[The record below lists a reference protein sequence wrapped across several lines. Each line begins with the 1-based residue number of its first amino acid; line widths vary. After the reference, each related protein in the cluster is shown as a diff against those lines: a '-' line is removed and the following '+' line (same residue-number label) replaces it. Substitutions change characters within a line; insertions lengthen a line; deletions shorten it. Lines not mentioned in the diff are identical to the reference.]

1 MTQST
6 DAPDAAAVLAPT
18 DAAAP
23 RGFVHTADGRLVD
36 GAGRPVLLRGVG
48 LGGWLL
54 PEGYMWRL
62 GPGAQSPREI
72 EALVSRLV
80 GPRQA
85 EEFWRG
91 YRDAFVTEADIA
103 RIAAAGLDHVR
114 VPINARVVQDEGGEP
129 IDEGYALLDRV
140 IGWARRHGLTVLLD
154 LHGAP
159 GGQTGTNIDDSRGLP
174 ELFLDRRY
182 RDLTVRLWTDLAT
195 RYADEPAVL
204 GYDLLNEP
212 LPNDWQHRHPED
224 LVALYRDL
232 TAAIRAVDD
241 RHLIQYE
248 GTHWA
253 TNVSIFTER
262 WDDNSVLH
270 FHKYWSTPDVAS
282 LAPFLAVRDELG
294 LPLYMGEG
302 GENHPEWLYA
312 AFRLYETLDI
322 GWNLWP
328 WKKVDTLTSPV
339 SVRAPR
345 GWEQVLASVRGAN
358 RLSPAQAQGVLD
370 ELLANVRVEAATW
383 QPHVLAAVLGHE
395 PLVVPAW
402 GYGYRGAGASYGVR
416 RPATGVAARTDEG
429 AGVVWTGP
437 GEPPEEVFA
446 HDAADAAR
454 PDRLLGVRLDAGDWL
469 EFEMTGAARPGAY
482 RAVLEGG
489 VGEVDVEP
497 SERGV
502 RAVARTDATLLRIV
516 RTDDDEGR

>member
-1 MTQST
+1 VTS
-6 DAPDAAAVLAPT
+6 APT
-18 DAAAP
+18 STIAASDPVPPLA
-23 RGFVHTADGRLVD
+23 GFVHVADGRVVD

-54 PEGYMWRL
+54 PEGYMWGL

-72 EALVSRLV
+72 EALVARLV

-85 EEFWRG
+85 EEFWRE
-91 YRDAFVTEADIA
+91 YRDAFVAEADIA

-114 VPINARVVQDEGGEP
+114 VPINARVIQDEGGEP
-129 IDEGYALLDRV
+129 IDAGYALLDRV
-140 IGWARRHGLTVLLD
+140 IAWSRRHGLTVLLD

-159 GGQTGTNIDDSRGLP
+159 GGQTGTNIDDSPRGLP

-212 LPNDWQHRHPED
+212 LPHEWQHRHPDD

-262 WDDNSVLH
+262 WDDNSALH
-270 FHKYWSTPDVAS
+270 FHKYWSAPDAAS
-282 LAPFLAVRDELG
+282 LAPYLAVRDDLG

-328 WKKVDTLTSPV
+328 WKKVETLTSPV

-345 GWEQVLASVRGAN
+345 GWDQVVASVRGAN
-358 RLSPAQAQGVLD
+358 RLSPVQAQGVLD
-370 ELLANVRVEAATW
+370 ELLANVRVEASTW
-383 QPHVLAAVLGHE
+383 QPHVLAGVLGRE

-402 GYGYRGAGASYGVR
+402 GYGYRGAGASYAVS
-416 RPATGVAARTDEG
+416 RPTSGVATRTDEG
-429 AGVVWTGP
+429 AGVVWTGA
-437 GEPPEEVFA
+437 GAPPENPFA
-446 HDAADAAR
+446 HDAGDPSR
-454 PDRLLGVRLDAGDWL
+454 PDRQLGVRLAPGDWL
-469 EFEMTGAARPGAY
+469 EFEMTGARRAGTY
-482 RAVLEGG
+482 RAVLLDGA
-489 VGEVDVEP
+489 GEVDVEP
-497 SERGV
+497 CARGV
-502 RAVARTDATLLRIV
+502 RAVARTQATLLRIV
-516 RTDDDEGR
+516 RTDQPDDEVR